1 LQAASAAWM
10 QHAGDGTRRGD
21 MATTFDYKVRDQSG
35 NLIEGKL
42 EGDSLPMV
50 VGRLREMGY
59 MPVSVV
65 PVNST
70 TMKTEIVIPG
80 FTDKIKPKEVAVFTR
95 QFATMVDSGL
105 SISRSLA
112 VLANQ
117 VENKY
122 LGLKLKEVREDV
134 EAGSSL
140 SAALAKHPKVFNN
153 LYVSMVQAGE
163 IGGSIDTVL
172 ESIATN
178 LEKQVELNR
187 KIRGAMTYPVV
198 VVCVIGLIFM
208 AMMIVIVPIFKKL
221 FKTLGGQLPAPTQI
235 LIKVS
240 NTLTSWRVGVVI
252 LVVIIAVIVFRR
264 WINTE
269 DGRYKWD
276 GFKMKPIIFGP
287 LVHKASLS
295 RFASTLSSLLA
306 AGVPAME
313 ALDIVAQAAGNA
325 VVAKATLD
333 IKSAVREGKSFA
345 EPMRENEVFTPLM
358 VQMVEVG
365 EQTGALDDMLVKVS
379 SFYQGE
385 VEQTV
390 DNLTSI
396 LEPLLVVMMGTV
408 VGTIII
414 CLYLPMFDYIKLIH

>member
-1 LQAASAAWM
+1 
-10 QHAGDGTRRGD
+10 
-21 MATTFDYKVRDQSG
+21 MATTFEYKVRDQTG
-35 NLIEGKL
+35 TLIEGSL
-42 EGDSLPMV
+42 EGDSLPLV

-59 MPVSVV
+59 LPVSVV
-65 PVNST
+65 PVRSNA
-70 TMKTEIVIPG
+70 MKAEIVIPG

-122 LGLKLKEVREDV
+122 LAQILREVREDV
-134 EAGSSL
+134 EAGTSL
-140 SAALAKHPKVFNN
+140 SASLAKHPKVFDN

-163 IGGSIDTVL
+163 IGGAIDTVL
-172 ESIATN
+172 KSTAEQ

-187 KIRGAMTYPVV
+187 KIRGAMTYPIV
-198 VVCVIGLIFM
+198 VVCVIGIIFM
-208 AMMIVIVPIFKKL
+208 AMMLFIVPIFKRL
-221 FKTLGGQLPAPTQI
+221 FKTLGGQLPLPTRI

-240 NTLTSWRVGVVI
+240 GTLASWRVVI
-252 LVVIIAVIVFRR
+252 VIAVIVVAIIIFRR
-264 WINTE
+264 WIKTD

-276 GFKMKPIIFGP
+276 NFKMKPIIFGP
-287 LVHKASLS
+287 LVHKAALS
-295 RFASTLSSLLA
+295 RFAYTLSSLLS

-313 ALDIVAQAAGNA
+313 SLDIVAQACGNA
-325 VVAKATLD
+325 VLAKATMD
-333 IKSAVREGKSFA
+333 IKTAIREGKAFA
-345 EPMRENEVFTPLM
+345 EPMRENEVFTPLV

-365 EQTGALDDMLVKVS
+365 EQTGALDDMLIKVGD
-379 SFYQGE
+379 FYSGE
-385 VEQTV
+385 VDQTV